1 MREIEDLVAL
11 VAEIGPAADYL
22 LAAQGALPSDHPWRR
37 QAEDVRGK
45 LLGEIAIREQR
56 SAPGF
61 QAKAAQALR
70 ELKDAY
76 QTTYLELH
84 RTAHLGAREEVRRT
98 RLQKDPR
105 LKQLAALDAVEIMPH
120 QQLLAF
126 DAAMRGLKAS
136 PVLSRSDLDAN
147 PICPHTHYRPV
158 ENPTP
163 TASASQV
170 LASLEDRLDH
180 LLDDWTETL
189 LANLADPAIR
199 DNIALISDQ
208 DGKAAIEAFL
218 ATRELPDPVTR
229 GLVQAL
235 REALTGLEKVEIRA
249 TDLRDA
255 LAHGGLPC
263 TVQELR
269 RRFERHVAGL
279 TTGKAEDRIR
289 VVIE

>member
-1 MREIEDLVAL
+1 M
-11 VAEIGPAADYL
+11 
-22 LAAQGALPSDHPWRR
+22 QT
-37 QAEDVRGK
+37 
-45 LLGEIAIREQR
+45 
-56 SAPGF
+56 
-61 QAKAAQALR
+61 LR
-70 ELKDAY
+70 ELKDSY

-84 RTAHLGAREEVRRT
+84 RRAHLGTREEARKT
-98 RLQKDPR
+98 QLTKDPR
-105 LKQLAALDAVEIMPH
+105 LRQLAALDGVEIMPH
-120 QQLLAF
+120 QQLHAF
-126 DAAMRGLKAS
+126 EATLQGLKVS
-136 PVLSRSDLDAN
+136 PVLSRGDLDAN

-158 ENPTP
+158 ENPAP
-163 TASASQV
+163 PVSASQV

-180 LLDDWTETL
+180 LLEDWTETL

-249 TDLRDA
+249 TDLRNA
-255 LAHGGLPC
+255 LALGGLPC

-269 RRFERHVAGL
+269 RRFERHVARL
-279 TTGKAEDRIR
+279 TTGKAEDRVR